1 MKKLKQYTIAI
12 TMLLFGGA
20 CADLDTTPQGI
31 LSEDQVKN
39 PENIEGLVISAYSA
53 LGNDHYTA
61 PHFFWPTGNLRAGDA
76 HKGGDGS
83 GDIFAYHAL
92 SVYQPLIADMSS
104 FPPDRQDLN
113 NKMWVRLYGAISRT
127 NTALAVLNEMNE
139 SEYELLKTRQ
149 GEMRFLR
156 GVFYFF
162 LKIHYKRVPFIDET
176 ITTEQALKVS
186 NVALTDQEL
195 WTKIADDFRF
205 AKDNLPETQSEV
217 GRANKFS
224 AAAFLA
230 KVLLYQAY
238 EQDDQHAVV
247 DIHEEMLEEVV
258 ALIDEVIA
266 SGNYGLEDDF
276 AKNFLYEFD
285 NGKESIFAIQRSQ
298 EDGSPDGRGSWPT
311 ALNNPHGGTWG
322 CCGFHVPTQNFVN
335 AFKTDADGLP
345 MFGTFN
351 DSDLI
356 PAVDPVDPRLDHTVA
371 MDGKPWKYDAG
382 YKYNAAWARA
392 AAVYGTY
399 ASMKEN
405 ERSNCACEIE
415 NGPFKVT
422 SKNTVLIRY
431 ADMLLW
437 KAEALIEL
445 GRHAEALPIINEIR
459 TRAKNSVARLNNAST
474 YRIDTYDG
482 TGWTQEYARQALR
495 WERRLELGLE
505 GHRFFDLVRWGVA
518 KETIDEYLAVEKT
531 KRTYLADAAFTKGKH
546 EYMPI
551 PEAQVVLSGRLY
563 VQNNGY

>member
-1 MKKLKQYTIAI
+1 MKLLNKYTIAI
-12 TMLLFGGA
+12 TLLLFGSA
-20 CADLDTTPQGI
+20 CADLDSPPQGI
-31 LSEDQVKN
+31 LGEEQVKT
-39 PENIEGLVISAYSA
+39 PENIDGLVISAYSA

-104 FPPDRQDLN
+104 FPPDRVDLN
-113 NKMWVRLYGAISRT
+113 NKMWVRLYAAISRT
-127 NTALAVLNEMNE
+127 NSALSVLNQMNE

-162 LKIHYKRVPFIDET
+162 LKIHFKRVPFIDET
-176 ITTEQALKVS
+176 LTTDQITKVS
-186 NVALTDQEL
+186 NVALSDQEL

-205 AKDNLPETQSEV
+205 AKDNLPENQTEV
-217 GRANKFS
+217 GRANKYS
-224 AAAFLA
+224 ATAFLA

-238 EQDDQHAVV
+238 EQNDQHEVINIQE
-247 DIHEEMLEEVV
+247 DKLEEVV
-258 ALIDEVIA
+258 KLVDEVIA

-276 AKNFLYEFD
+276 AKNFLFEFD
-285 NGKESIFAIQRSQ
+285 NGKESVFAIQRSQ

-335 AFKTDADGLP
+335 AFKTDVDGLP
-345 MFGTFN
+345 LFDSFN

-356 PAVDPVDPRLDHTVA
+356 PAVDAVDPRLDHTVA
-371 MDGKPWKYDAG
+371 MDGKPWKYDAA

-392 AAVYGTY
+392 SSVYGNY
-399 ASMKEN
+399 ASLKEN

-415 NGPFKVT
+415 NGPFIVT
-422 SKNTVLIRY
+422 SKNTVVVRF
-431 ADMLLW
+431 ADVLLW

-474 YRIDTYDG
+474 YRIGTYDG
-482 TGWTQEYARQALR
+482 GEWTQEFARQALR

-531 KRTYLADAAFTKGKH
+531 KRTYLNDAAFTKGKH

-551 PEAQVVLSGRLY
+551 PETQIVLGGRLY

>member
-1 MKKLKQYTIAI
+1 
-12 TMLLFGGA
+12 MLLLAGA
-20 CADLDTTPQGI
+20 CSDLDQTPQGI
-31 LSEDQVKN
+31 LSDDQVKT
-39 PENIEGLVISAYSA
+39 PENIDGLVISAYSS

-127 NTALAVLNEMNE
+127 NTALAVLNSMNE
-139 SEYELLKTRQ
+139 EDYELLNVRK
-149 GEMRFLR
+149 GEMRFIR
-156 GVFYFF
+156 GIFYFF

-176 ITTEQALKVS
+176 ITTEQILKTS

-195 WTKIADDFRF
+195 WDKIADDFRF
-205 AKDNLPETQSEV
+205 AKDNLPVDQPET
-217 GRANKFS
+217 GRANKIS
-224 AAAFLA
+224 ATALLA

-238 EQDDQHAVV
+238 EQNDQHQVINI
-247 DIHEEMLEEVV
+247 DQQKLQEVV
-258 ALIDEVIA
+258 SLVNEVIA
-266 SGNYGLEDDF
+266 SGKYSLEDDF

-285 NGKESIFAIQRSQ
+285 NGRESVFAIQRSQ

-335 AFKTDADGLP
+335 AFKTGADGLP
-345 MFGTFN
+345 MFDSFN
-351 DSDLI
+351 D
-356 PAVDPVDPRLDHTVA
+356 VDYVAALDAVDPRLDHTVA
-371 MDGKPWKYDAG
+371 MDGKPWKYDAA

-392 AAVYGTY
+392 GSVYGTY
-399 ASMKEN
+399 ASLKEN
-405 ERSNCACEIE
+405 ERSKCDCEIE

-422 SKNTVLIRY
+422 SKNTVLVRY
-431 ADMLLW
+431 ADVLLW

-445 GRHAEALPIINEIR
+445 GQVEEARTIINEIR
-459 TRAKNSVARLNNAST
+459 RRAKASTVRLNNASI
-474 YRIDTYDG
+474 YRIEEYPAE
-482 TGWTQEYARQALR
+482 GWTQDFARRALR

-505 GHRFFDLVRWGVA
+505 GHRFFDLVRWGAA
-518 KETIDEYLAVEKT
+518 KETIDEYLAVEKL
-531 KRTYLADAAFTKGKH
+531 KRTYLSDAAFTAGKH

-551 PEAQVVLSGRLY
+551 PERQVVLSGRLY
-563 VQNNGY
+563 VQNSGY